1 MTEETLHQALLWG
14 WYGLSACVFALLLW
28 MSAPYGRHERTGWG
42 PRIPSTLG
50 WLLMELP
57 AVVVPVLCFVFAGP
71 RSPGVAV
78 FALVLWE
85 AHYLQRTFV
94 YPFRMRMAGKSMP
107 LLIAATA
114 FVTNVFVNYLVFRWL
129 FAFAPP
135 GDANWWWSPNV
146 LLGTVLF
153 VAGYAINRHSDE
165 ILRSLRRPGET
176 GYRVPEG
183 GLYRYLS
190 CPNYFGELLQWT
202 GFALVGNHPATWV
215 FLAWSGANLVPRAL
229 ENHRW
234 YQRTFPAYPPDRRA
248 LVPFV
253 L

>member
-1 MTEETLHQALLWG
+1 MAEEALHQGLLWF
-14 WYGLSACVFALLLW
+14 WYGLSACVFVLLLR
-28 MSAPYGRHERTGWG
+28 MTAPYGRHERSGWG

-50 WLLMELP
+50 WVVMELP
-57 AVVVPVLCFVFAGP
+57 AVLVPVVCLAVAGAKA
-71 RSPGVAV
+71 SGLAIC
-78 FALVLWE
+78 ALVLWE

-94 YPFRMRMAGKSMP
+94 YPFRMRMAGKTMP
-107 LLIAATA
+107 LVIAATA
-114 FVTNVFVNYLVFRWL
+114 FVTNGVVNYLVFRWL
-129 FAFAPP
+129 FALAPP
-135 GDANWWWSPNV
+135 VATDWWTAPPAV
-146 LLGTVLF
+146 LGTGLF
-153 VAGYAINRHSDE
+153 AVGYAVNRHSDE

-176 GYRVPEG
+176 GYRVPNG
-183 GLYRYLS
+183 GMYRYLS

-215 FLAWSGANLVPRAL
+215 FVVWSAANLVPRAL

-234 YQRTFPAYPPDRRA
+234 YQRTFPGYPPERRA